1 MICCCYRPPNAAQS
15 WLENFNSFLEEV
27 SSRYINIIICGDFN
41 FPKLQWH
48 FSSATSSGDDF
59 TFTEQLND
67 FFLTQVNTLPT
78 RGNNVLDLII
88 TSLPDQIENISKLK
102 PMDSGL
108 FTDHDTI
115 VFNLKTSIKA
125 SPKLNRTVFDYRRGN
140 MDGLRSAL
148 AMIDFSNIIEPGQ
161 DINNCWE
168 QWKNTFLSVV
178 SNQKDPR
185 SKFSPLD

>member
-1 MICCCYRPPNAAQS
+1 MFKNYNGS
-15 WLENFNSFLEEV
+15 TST
-27 SSRYINIIICGDFN
+27 ICGDFN

-88 TSLPDQIENISKLK
+88 TSLPDQIENISKLE
-102 PMDSGL
+102 PMDSDL

-125 SPKLNRTVFDYRRGN
+125 APKLNRTVFDYR
-140 MDGLRSAL
+140 
-148 AMIDFSNIIEPGQ
+148 EPGTWMDYVQ
-161 DINNCWE
+161 
-168 QWKNTFLSVV
+168 L
-178 SNQKDPR
+178 
-185 SKFSPLD
+185 